1 MIDNQPNN
9 CVTLH
14 LRSAFPLED
23 LETSAIQESPAGQA
37 LPCITR
43 RDNPQRHETSRL
55 GDVVGGAAAGGA
67 TRENAA
73 AQKRALQGPIAVHA
87 ATAESG
93 HLTGRVQPGQR
104 GAVGLEYPCRQVS

>member
-9 CVTLH
+9 CVTLL

-55 GDVVGGAAAGGA
+55 DEGVERGRAEVSGRVGGDQRRVINFAGCREGGGVASDAA
-67 TRENAA
+67 R
-73 AQKRALQGPIAVHA
+73 LVGPV
-87 ATAESG
+87 
-93 HLTGRVQPGQR
+93 
-104 GAVGLEYPCRQVS
+104 

>member
-1 MIDNQPNN
+1 MIDKQPNN

-43 RDNPQRHETSRL
+43 RDNPQRHETLRL
-55 GDVVGGAAAGGA
+55 GVVGLLFVHLSLLH
-67 TRENAA
+67 
-73 AQKRALQGPIAVHA
+73 ALLELLLGLPHGLLHLLQSQLFLLLSLIAV
-87 ATAESG
+87 
-93 HLTGRVQPGQR
+93 V
-104 GAVGLEYPCRQVS
+104 